1 MRIVTTIKKIVRPL
15 PPQYIKWWFKYAYT
29 PPKKK
34 KVILYPVD
42 KFDKFWPPRS

>member
-1 MRIVTTIKKIVRPL
+1 MRFFTTINKVRRPL

-34 KVILYPVD
+34 RVILYPVD